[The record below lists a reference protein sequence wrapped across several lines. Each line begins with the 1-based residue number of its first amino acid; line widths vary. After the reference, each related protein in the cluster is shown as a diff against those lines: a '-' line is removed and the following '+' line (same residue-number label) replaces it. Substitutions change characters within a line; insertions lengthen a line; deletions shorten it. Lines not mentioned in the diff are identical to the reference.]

1 MLLAGTPRAGP
12 NRADRCLLLALAGCA
27 VPEQLH
33 DKLVGTE
40 RRHAAAH
47 HASRVRYDHAR
58 TLVPFLP
65 P

>member
-12 NRADRCLLLALAGCA
+12 NRADRRLLLALAGCA
-27 VPEQLH
+27 VPERLH
-33 DKLVGTE
+33 DEFVGTE

-47 HASRVRYDHAR
+47 RASRVRYDRPR
-58 TLVPFLP
+58 TLVPILP